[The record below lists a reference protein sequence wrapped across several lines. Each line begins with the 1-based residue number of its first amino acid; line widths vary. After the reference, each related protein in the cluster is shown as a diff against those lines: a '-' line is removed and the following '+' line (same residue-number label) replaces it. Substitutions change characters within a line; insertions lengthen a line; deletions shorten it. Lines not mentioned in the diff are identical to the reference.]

1 MVSGTRHVSIHF
13 SIAEDGAFFIAL
25 VVKLIRS

>member
-1 MVSGTRHVSIHF
+1 MVIGTLLVSIHF
-13 SIAEDGAFFIAL
+13 AVTEDGAFFIAL